1 MDYCAF
7 FTCFCFYSPASDVC
21 WCWLSRQ
28 TWKLSTMIKNNIV
41 SPRNF
46 HFSVG
51 SWSQCIQLYYLPC
64 SLAYACAIYARLSRF
79 VLCFVPWGCMLLA
92 VTQHTEYT
100 ACVAAWALAS
110 YKCQLLLIIL
120 LLLLYSC
127 AEGLLQKKNCNSL
140 TKTITFFSICVLC
153 IVWATLC
160 VFNIMFL
167 SLFIAP
173 QCQSPNWKLYPI
185 FHDAIL

>member
-1 MDYCAF
+1 MHSSHVSVSIVPLLMYA
-7 FTCFCFYSPASDVC
+7 DVDC
-21 WCWLSRQ
+21 LYRQ

-41 SPRNF
+41 FFSPCNF

-51 SWSQCIQLYYLPC
+51 SWSQCIQLNYLPC

-110 YKCQLLLIIL
+110 YECQLLLIIL

-140 TKTITFFSICVLC
+140 TKTITFFQTMEDMADSEDDSEL
-153 IVWATLC
+153 T
-160 VFNIMFL
+160 
-167 SLFIAP
+167 P
-173 QCQSPNWKLYPI
+173 QVR
-185 FHDAIL
+185 